1 MKILLFSRPQVKLS
15 ADDIERLFSLIEKN
29 GFDYAI
35 NQEFAEQVESLTG
48 RTIAEDKIYG
58 HKISCDTEEC
68 LMVCCGGD
76 GTLLEGVHR
85 LSNKSIPVTAINFG
99 HLGFLTATTRE
110 GLEEFFDDIAH
121 SRLRIEPRTM
131 LSIEGIGQA
140 GTTVMALNE
149 VAAQRLEAT
158 MLKIVTK
165 VNGQTVTQFSG
176 DGVIISTPTGSTA
189 YSLSAGGPIV
199 APACACFLI
208 TPLAPHNFGMRP
220 VVVPDSAEV
229 TLDISARHGEAMLS
243 IDNRTYRIA
252 EGEKITIRRA
262 SERVLLALPHN
273 ISFYESL
280 HSKMMWDT
288 DIRNR
293 A

>member
-15 ADDIERLFSLIEKN
+15 ADDIERLFSLIEKY

-35 NQEFAEQVESLTG
+35 NSEFAEVVKNISQ
-48 RTIAEDKIYG
+48 RPIPADKIYG
-58 HKISCDTEEC
+58 HDISCEDKDS
-68 LMVCCGGD
+68 LVICCGGD
-76 GTLLEGVHR
+76 GTLLEAVHR
-85 LSNKSIPVTAINFG
+85 LKNKSIPVTAINFG

-110 GLEEFFDDIAH
+110 GLDEFFEDIANA
-121 SRLRIEPRTM
+121 RMRIESRTM
-131 LSIEGIGQA
+131 LKVEGIRQA
-140 GTTVMALNE
+140 GHPITALNE
-149 VAAQRLEAT
+149 VAAHRLDAT
-158 MLKIVTK
+158 MLKVVTEVNNQIVTS
-165 VNGQTVTQFSG
+165 FSG
-176 DGVIISTPTGSTA
+176 DGIIISTPTGSTA

-220 VVVPDSAEV
+220 VVVPDTAEIM
-229 TLDISARHGEAMLS
+229 LDISTRHGEAMLS
-243 IDNRTYRIA
+243 IDNRTYRIS
-252 EGEKITIRRA
+252 EGEKVTIRRA
-262 SERVLLALPHN
+262 EESVLLALPHN

-280 HSKMMWDT
+280 HSKMMWDA